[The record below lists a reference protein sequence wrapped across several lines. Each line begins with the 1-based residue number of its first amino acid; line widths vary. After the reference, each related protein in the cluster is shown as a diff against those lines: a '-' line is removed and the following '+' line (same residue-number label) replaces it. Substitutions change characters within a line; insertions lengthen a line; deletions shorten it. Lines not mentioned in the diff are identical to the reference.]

1 LIDKNLIPLVEK
13 KIDHSLIFSEKGL
26 EEIKKM
32 HQKIYN
38 NLRCAIG
45 AFALQDRRMA
55 QKVVDQKEDIDVL
68 EINLRKTHINRL
80 NIGVELS
87 QKTSGV
93 HLDLIN
99 ILKRINDHSFSIA
112 RAVLGNL

>member
-1 LIDKNLIPLVEK
+1 
-13 KIDHSLIFSEKGL
+13 
-26 EEIKKM
+26 
-32 HQKIYN
+32 
-38 NLRCAIG
+38 
-45 AFALQDRRMA
+45 
-55 QKVVDQKEDIDVL
+55 
-68 EINLRKTHINRL
+68 THINRL

-87 QKTSGV
+87 QKTSGM

>member
-1 LIDKNLIPLVEK
+1 MLAEHYCGAGIHYGKAA
-13 KIDHSLIFSEKGL
+13 
-26 EEIKKM
+26 
-32 HQKIYN
+32 
-38 NLRCAIG
+38 CAIG

-55 QKVVDQKEDIDVL
+55 QKVVDQKEDIDTL

-87 QKTSGV
+87 QKTSGM

>member
-1 LIDKNLIPLVEK
+1 
-13 KIDHSLIFSEKGL
+13 
-26 EEIKKM
+26 
-32 HQKIYN
+32 IYN
-38 NLRCAIG
+38 NLRSAIG
-45 AFALQDRRMA
+45 AFALQDQRMA
-55 QKVVDQKEDIDVL
+55 QKVIDQKEYIDSL
-68 EINLRKTHINRL
+68 EIKLRKSHINRL

-112 RAVLGNL
+112 QAVTGKL